1 MCKYLSIISNS
12 KKFFNVKIPKKII
25 KEKVIKKKYDS
36 WEGSF
41 IQRMI
46 LNSRDNRGDIFLL

>member
-1 MCKYLSIISNS
+1 MCKYLTIISNS
-12 KKFFNVKIPKKII
+12 KKFLNVKIPKKIV
-25 KEKVIKKKYDS
+25 KEKVKKKNYDS

>member
-1 MCKYLSIISNS
+1 MCKYLTIISNS
-12 KKFFNVKIPKKII
+12 KKFLNVKIPKTNVK
-25 KEKVIKKKYDS
+25 KEVKKKYDS

-41 IQRMI
+41 IQKMI

>member
-1 MCKYLSIISNS
+1 MCKYLTIISNS
-12 KKFFNVKIPKKII
+12 KKLLNVKIPKK
-25 KEKVIKKKYDS
+25 KNIKKKYDS

>member
-1 MCKYLSIISNS
+1 MCKYLTIISNS
-12 KKFFNVKIPKKII
+12 KKLLNVKIPKKIVE
-25 KEKVIKKKYDS
+25 EKVIKKYDS